1 MIYDLIIIGG
11 GPGGYMAAE
20 RAGHAGLKVLLVEKR
35 ALGGVCLNEG
45 CIPSKALLHSAKV
58 LDYTLHGSDYG
69 VFIDTKKS
77 SLSDIVKLDHKLVI
91 ERKNNVVKT
100 LVSGVKSLMKANKV
114 TVVYGE
120 AHIVDSKTVKVG
132 EEVYNGNRLVIAT
145 GSVPV
150 IPPIDGVKD
159 GFENGFCLTSREI
172 LDLEEVP
179 KHLVVI
185 GGGVV
190 GLEMAAYYSSAGSKV
205 TVIEMLPKIAGAMDA
220 EISTLLMKS
229 YQKRG
234 IEFLLNTKV
243 TAVTK
248 DSVVYESVGDNAGES
263 DSKSTNGN
271 SIAKVDKVLLS
282 IGRKPLIDGYGL
294 ENLGLVLEKG
304 AIVTDMHSLTS
315 LPNVYAVGDINGKYM
330 LAHAAYR
337 EAEVA
342 VSHML
347 GKRDVM
353 RYDAVPAVI
362 YTSPEVASVGET
374 EESAKA
380 RGIDYETV
388 SVPMVYS
395 GRYIAEN
402 AVTDGICKVVIDK
415 KQRNIIGVHLY
426 GSYASEIIVS
436 ACMMIEMQMRV
447 EDVQKVI
454 FPHPT
459 VNEIIREAVFKI

>member
-1 MIYDLIIIGG
+1 
-11 GPGGYMAAE
+11 MAAE